1 MALTKINNNTLSA
14 VTALPAAIPTGR
26 VLQIVQA
33 TDTISR
39 TTTSNTF
46 VTASS
51 SLTVNITPASTSNKI
66 LVVLML
72 CGFGADTQNTNA
84 KATVKRGSTDISPS
98 AGFADN
104 NVVTGSA
111 FYAGAGNSV
120 LDTPNSTQQQT
131 YQFYMQN
138 TGGGNTARVSNGGFS
153 SLTCYEIQ
161 G

>member
-1 MALTKINNNTLSA
+1 MSLTKINNNTLSSA
-14 VTALPAAIPTGR
+14 GIATGR
-26 VLQIVQA
+26 VLQIIQA
-33 TDTISR
+33 TDTTSR

-72 CGFGADTQNTNA
+72 CGFGADTQATNA

>member
-1 MALTKINNNTLSA
+1 MSLTKINNNTLSSA
-14 VTALPAAIPTGR
+14 GIATGR
-26 VLQIVQA
+26 VLQIIQA
-33 TDTISR
+33 TDTTSR

>member
-1 MALTKINNNTLSA
+1 MSLTKINNNTLSSA
-14 VTALPAAIPTGR
+14 GIATGR
-26 VLQIVQA
+26 VLQIIQA
-33 TDTISR
+33 TDTTSR

-72 CGFGADTQNTNA
+72 CGFGADTQATNA

-104 NVVTGSA
+104 YIGTGSA
-111 FYAGAGNSV
+111 YYVGAGNSV
-120 LDTPNSTQQQT
+120 LDTPNSTSQQT